1 MTYSDRFRLRAWS
14 KEEKEMYYDVEGQYD
29 NCCNGMG
36 TMAHQCLTDL
46 LEDDRYI
53 VEQCTGLK
61 DKNGRLIY
69 EGDIITPTLDYNEDK
84 VVAEIK
90 FGNANDY
97 LGFYPR
103 WHGKYVEETKYNPGW
118 RKDLY
123 FWLEKGI
130 EVVGNIHENPAL
142 LEEEKNEQKEIGA
155 A

>member
-29 NCCNGMG
+29 NGCNGMG

-61 DKNGRLIY
+61 DKNGRLVY
-69 EGDIITPTLDYNEDK
+69 EGDIIADK
-84 VVAEIK
+84 TEGEKFVVTWSYIGTCWLVDNYEGYCFPFSKLMI
-90 FGNANDY
+90 D
-97 LGFYPR
+97 
-103 WHGKYVEETKYNPGW
+103 
-118 RKDLY
+118 D
-123 FWLEKGI
+123 FW
-130 EVVGNIHENPAL
+130 EVIGNIHENADL
-142 LEEEKNEQKEIGA
+142 IEEEKNEQKEIGA

>member
-61 DKNGRLIY
+61 DANGCLLY
-69 EGDIITPTLDYNEDK
+69 EGDIVNILCE
-84 VVAEIK
+84 
-90 FGNANDY
+90 
-97 LGFYPR
+97 
-103 WHGKYVEETKYNPGW
+103 VEEQGVIEWAPEEAQFVVRAEQAGFVANFDNYRGT
-118 RKDLY
+118 DL
-123 FWLEKGI
+123 
-130 EVVGNIHENPAL
+130 EVIGNIHENADL